1 MEMEFKHEKE
11 SLLAYAC
18 AVYVL
23 LEGIITGASSDR
35 LVCIK
40 WQQPRDS
47 SIIIAFLL
55 LTALL

>member
-1 MEMEFKHEKE
+1 MELEFKHEKE
-11 SLLAYAC
+11 SLLAYAR

-40 WQQPRDS
+40 WQWPRDS
-47 SIIIAFLL
+47 NTAVQLL
-55 LTALL
+55 IFYS